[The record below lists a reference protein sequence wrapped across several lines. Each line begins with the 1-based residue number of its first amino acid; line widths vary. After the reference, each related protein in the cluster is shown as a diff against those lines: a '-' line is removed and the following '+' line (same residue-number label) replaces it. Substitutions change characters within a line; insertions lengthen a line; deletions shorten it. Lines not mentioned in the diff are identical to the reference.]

1 MRLFALILAATLPSV
16 ALAGACKAPANA
28 AALRSEVIALSNYQ
42 RKSKGLAPLA
52 ANRALTEAAQAHA
65 CDNAATGQ
73 MSHSGSDGSTLPD
86 RLARVGYSYRE
97 AAENVAAGFFDAP
110 SVMSGWMQSK
120 GHRKNILGRTLRDV
134 GIGVASD
141 ANGQLYWTM
150 DLGRAD

>member
-1 MRLFALILAATLPSV
+1 MRLPALILAAALPF
-16 ALAGACKAPANA
+16 AAAAAPCTAPANA
-28 AALRSEVIALSNYQ
+28 PALRAEVIALSNLQ
-42 RKSKGLAPLA
+42 RKTKGLAPLA
-52 ANRALTEAAQAHA
+52 ENRALTAAAQAHA
-65 CDNAATGQ
+65 CDNARTGR

-86 RLARVGYSYRE
+86 RLARAGYSYRE

-134 GIGVASD
+134 GIGVARGAD
-141 ANGQLYWTM
+141 GQLYWTM